1 VCALK
6 SRQNRQEPSI
16 KLHRRTVSG
25 LQGLK
30 EFLDNQVK
38 NMRQASDIACLTLKA
53 GSVSLIV
60 RRGESISEAIFD
72 SVNQSLIDGRVITG
86 TAAS

>member
-1 VCALK
+1 
-6 SRQNRQEPSI
+6 
-16 KLHRRTVSG
+16 
-25 LQGLK
+25 
-30 EFLDNQVK
+30 
-38 NMRQASDIACLTLKA
+38 MRQASDIACLTLKA

-86 TAAS
+86 TAASWQYDVLLLLSELQSLLVQFALYVRLYARRSHEKK